1 MIYNQLQA
9 RSGIIFKDGIKYSDL
24 NKQVQNDDTEISKN
38 NDDLELDGADKAQ
51 GNFADN
57 FAITLDSKAG
67 LSARLKMFMSTLPNG
82 QKHYLTGEDLFENF
96 DVAYNTINAMLA
108 GTEPNFAQMISVLNE
123 FKDEQWIS
131 SLINK
136 LQEANRPES
145 NNQSIVKEFITAMNK
160 HYINM
165 SFVNWINTE
174 AGYQMKI
181 MDDNSN
187 SRRRVIMNDWSMNF
201 SRSPIVFTDENHN
214 QMLDKDVASDSMDL
228 IDNLFKDKS
237 SRTTE
242 NIIKALKSVG
252 ISLSERSVKDILD
265 GKFTVNGKKL
275 SSNAFFDKNHESS
288 PLKYIYKS
296 LSVIANSNNDLELG
310 KESADVFRNGTVQEL
325 ASLESKYSKHLY
337 PNSFRSGSKTIFSY
351 TNDKFIVDRMYELL
365 RGYKT
370 GDKDKFT
377 LLNEL
382 STDIY
387 AKNSYWLNQLKQS
400 MPDSDN
406 FDTTFSD
413 IFEFGYLSLDALK
426 KQRSESSDRSLADM
440 SSKEIIAIKLAH
452 LLNMGTLSNGRR
464 VGKLF
469 YPTMSDKTTMLT
481 IQSLMYEGVRYNEI
495 GGKKSVDNNTVD
507 FIYNN
512 VVKSE
517 MNRMWSLQKQTNN
530 YSTGT
535 NVDSY
540 DDGAKYFYTIPAL
553 NGIKGIWDFDTVPG
567 RRLLKSE
574 ELIDPETKDLINK
587 TITNSLNSMIAL
599 QIQEFEENGIG
610 YSIDDKGKESLEFMD
625 KDGMTNITNNY
636 VNPSI
641 QDKSDAIAADYAIN
655 YFIHNANV
663 SQLFHGDYAQYFK
676 AKGAKEAI
684 KTFEELIKLENV
696 SNLSL
701 LHTLVKPTFD
711 NLGKRLAAD
720 LAPGYEADFGDKTQ
734 LRVTVSNDRE
744 INSQSKE
751 YIDNLFKDDK
761 EARNSWTHFNS
772 SDAQSWSS
780 LDFHIDTL
788 FNFGNKLISE
798 KDYKHLKQKIADARK
813 AGKDVEFDQDELTL
827 VLQPTKPIY
836 SNNKQ
841 QVISKD
847 GSCCKI
853 CSVILESIT
862 LPFSSNDTPNIEGLN
877 PSAIVFNLSENPI

>member
-1 MIYNQLQA
+1 
-9 RSGIIFKDGIKYSDL
+9 
-24 NKQVQNDDTEISKN
+24 
-38 NDDLELDGADKAQ
+38 
-51 GNFADN
+51 
-57 FAITLDSKAG
+57 
-67 LSARLKMFMSTLPNG
+67 
-82 QKHYLTGEDLFENF
+82 
-96 DVAYNTINAMLA
+96 
-108 GTEPNFAQMISVLNE
+108 
-123 FKDEQWIS
+123 
-131 SLINK
+131 
-136 LQEANRPES
+136 
-145 NNQSIVKEFITAMNK
+145 
-160 HYINM
+160 M
-165 SFVNWINTE
+165 SFVNWINNE

-187 SRRRVIMNDWSMNF
+187 SRKRVIMNDWSMNF

-214 QMLDKDVASDSMDL
+214 QMLDKDAASDSMEL
-228 IDNLFKDKS
+228 IDSLFKDKS

-310 KESADVFRNGTVQEL
+310 KES
-325 ASLESKYSKHLY
+325 
-337 PNSFRSGSKTIFSY
+337 GSKTIFSY

-387 AKNSYWLNQLKQS
+387 AKNSYWLNQLKQA

-413 IFEFGYLSLDALK
+413 TFEFGYLSLDALK

-481 IQSLMYEGVRYNEI
+481 IQSLMYEGVRYNEVD
-495 GGKKSVDNNTVD
+495 GKKSIDSNTVD

-553 NGIKGIWDFDTVPG
+553 NGIKG
-567 RRLLKSE
+567 L
-574 ELIDPETKDLINK
+574 
-587 TITNSLNSMIAL
+587 
-599 QIQEFEENGIG
+599 
-610 YSIDDKGKESLEFMD
+610 
-625 KDGMTNITNNY
+625 
-636 VNPSI
+636 
-641 QDKSDAIAADYAIN
+641 
-655 YFIHNANV
+655 
-663 SQLFHGDYAQYFK
+663 
-676 AKGAKEAI
+676 
-684 KTFEELIKLENV
+684 
-696 SNLSL
+696 
-701 LHTLVKPTFD
+701 
-711 NLGKRLAAD
+711 
-720 LAPGYEADFGDKTQ
+720 
-734 LRVTVSNDRE
+734 
-744 INSQSKE
+744 
-751 YIDNLFKDDK
+751 
-761 EARNSWTHFNS
+761 
-772 SDAQSWSS
+772 
-780 LDFHIDTL
+780 
-788 FNFGNKLISE
+788 
-798 KDYKHLKQKIADARK
+798 
-813 AGKDVEFDQDELTL
+813 
-827 VLQPTKPIY
+827 
-836 SNNKQ
+836 
-841 QVISKD
+841 
-847 GSCCKI
+847 
-853 CSVILESIT
+853 
-862 LPFSSNDTPNIEGLN
+862 
-877 PSAIVFNLSENPI
+877 

>member
-1 MIYNQLQA
+1 
-9 RSGIIFKDGIKYSDL
+9 
-24 NKQVQNDDTEISKN
+24 
-38 NDDLELDGADKAQ
+38 
-51 GNFADN
+51 
-57 FAITLDSKAG
+57 
-67 LSARLKMFMSTLPNG
+67 MSTLPNG

-165 SFVNWINTE
+165 SFVNWINNE

-187 SRRRVIMNDWSMNF
+187 SRKRVIMNDWSMNF

-214 QMLDKDVASDSMDL
+214 QMLDKDAAVDSMEL
-228 IDNLFKDKS
+228 IDNLFKNKS

-252 ISLSERSVKDILD
+252 ISLSERSVKDVLD
-265 GKFTVNGKKL
+265 GKFTINGKKL

-310 KESADVFRNGTVQEL
+310 KETADVFRNGTVQEL

-387 AKNSYWLNQLKQS
+387 AKNSYWLNQLKQA
-400 MPDSDN
+400 MPDSNN

-481 IQSLMYEGVRYNEI
+481 IQSLMYEGVRYNEV
-495 GGKKSVDNNTVD
+495 GGRKSIDNNTVD

-553 NGIKGIWDFDTVPG
+553 NGIKG
-567 RRLLKSE
+567 L
-574 ELIDPETKDLINK
+574 
-587 TITNSLNSMIAL
+587 
-599 QIQEFEENGIG
+599 
-610 YSIDDKGKESLEFMD
+610 
-625 KDGMTNITNNY
+625 
-636 VNPSI
+636 
-641 QDKSDAIAADYAIN
+641 
-655 YFIHNANV
+655 
-663 SQLFHGDYAQYFK
+663 
-676 AKGAKEAI
+676 
-684 KTFEELIKLENV
+684 
-696 SNLSL
+696 
-701 LHTLVKPTFD
+701 
-711 NLGKRLAAD
+711 
-720 LAPGYEADFGDKTQ
+720 
-734 LRVTVSNDRE
+734 
-744 INSQSKE
+744 
-751 YIDNLFKDDK
+751 
-761 EARNSWTHFNS
+761 
-772 SDAQSWSS
+772 
-780 LDFHIDTL
+780 
-788 FNFGNKLISE
+788 
-798 KDYKHLKQKIADARK
+798 
-813 AGKDVEFDQDELTL
+813 
-827 VLQPTKPIY
+827 
-836 SNNKQ
+836 
-841 QVISKD
+841 
-847 GSCCKI
+847 
-853 CSVILESIT
+853 
-862 LPFSSNDTPNIEGLN
+862 
-877 PSAIVFNLSENPI
+877 